1 MAQTSHCGDMTPK
14 FTSTHHHV
22 SGKFRL
28 SAMRGNS
35 IRFIEQGVYAK
46 PLEPFLNQPTS
57 PQPRGWHHIC
67 VLPKMKSP
75 LIQLCTC
82 VIAILPVVAG
92 EGDPFAKPGEVRG
105 PSESDPRMVTEA
117 GRKTL
122 EILRNEKIA
131 SAKISGR
138 IGKCIEQGF
147 EVVRDRLAKHGIE
160 VRLKKSAPRNIDRG
174 DPLSSDPSDSKSESG
189 EESFLRVEDVS
200 IEKFMQMLDRWAVA
214 GWILYPD
221 GSITYF
227 DSQCCGRWPKDGI
240 YCHDSQY
247 EEGKPEVMKAASE
260 KRKAEQVVPPNGP

>member
-1 MAQTSHCGDMTPK
+1 
-14 FTSTHHHV
+14 
-22 SGKFRL
+22 
-28 SAMRGNS
+28 
-35 IRFIEQGVYAK
+35 
-46 PLEPFLNQPTS
+46 
-57 PQPRGWHHIC
+57 
-67 VLPKMKSP
+67 MKSLLP
-75 LIQLCTC
+75 HLCIWSIT
-82 VIAILPVVAG
+82 ILPLAFG
-92 EGDPFAKPGEVRG
+92 EVDPFAVPGEKRSPSAERS
-105 PSESDPRMVTEA
+105 PSETDARVVTEA

-131 SAKISGR
+131 SAKISGK

-174 DPLSSDPSDSKSESG
+174 NPLYSDPSDSKSESG

-200 IEKFMQMLDRWAVA
+200 IEKFMQMLDKWAVA

-247 EEGKPEVMKAASE
+247 EAGKPEVMKAASE
-260 KRKAEQVVPPNGP
+260 KQQAEQAGTGQPATRPESKSEGGDKPQPEAEGRSR

>member
-1 MAQTSHCGDMTPK
+1 
-14 FTSTHHHV
+14 
-22 SGKFRL
+22 
-28 SAMRGNS
+28 
-35 IRFIEQGVYAK
+35 
-46 PLEPFLNQPTS
+46 
-57 PQPRGWHHIC
+57 
-67 VLPKMKSP
+67 MKSP

-122 EILRNEKIA
+122 EILRTEKIA

-138 IGKCIEQGF
+138 LGKCIEQGF
-147 EVVRDRLAKHGIE
+147 EVVRDSLAKHGIE
-160 VRLKKSAPRNIDRG
+160 VRLKKSAQRMSDRD
-174 DPLSSDPSDSKSESG
+174 DPLYSQIESG
-189 EESFLRVEDVS
+189 EESFLTVEDVS
-200 IEKFMQMLDRWAVA
+200 LEKFMQMLDKWAVA

-227 DSQCCGRWPKDGI
+227 DSQCCGRWPKDGM

-247 EEGKPEVMKAASE
+247 EAGKPEVMKAASE
-260 KRKAEQVVPPNGP
+260 KRKAEQIVTPNGP